1 MDIQEALAYALFTFV
16 GQFSG
21 EMTRLKINDFK
32 NCDIPRKQR
41 LVFDWG
47 GRSEKDFL
55 TTGKHTGYNELPIN
69 NIFEDHCALLV
80 ININLLASTGG
91 A

>member
-1 MDIQEALAYALFTFV
+1 MIDFWVFLILRHFRYLDIQEALAYALFTFV

-47 GRSEKDFL
+47 GRSEKDFF
-55 TTGKHTGYNELPIN
+55 N
-69 NIFEDHCALLV
+69 NRETHRQ
-80 ININLLASTGG
+80 
-91 A
+91 

>member
-1 MDIQEALAYALFTFV
+1 MLSLV

-21 EMTRLKINDFK
+21 EMKRLKINDFK

-47 GRSEKDFL
+47 GRSEKDFF
-55 TTGKHTGYNELPIN
+55 N
-69 NIFEDHCALLV
+69 NRETHRQ
-80 ININLLASTGG
+80 
-91 A
+91 

>member
-1 MDIQEALAYALFTFV
+1 MLSLV
-16 GQFSG
+16 GQISG
-21 EMTRLKINDFK
+21 GMTRLKINDFK
-32 NCDIPRKQR
+32 NRYIPRKQK
-41 LVFDWG
+41 LVFCWG